1 MRRTSTWIGI
11 AAVSAA
17 LLAACQQQQQAT
29 EASKKQDQQQQAS
42 EVPKKQDQDAKGTF
56 AIRGVIEGFYGKP
69 WTQQQRMDMFDFMGK
84 HHFNT
89 YVYAPKDDPYQRLR
103 WMELYPATQAEQ
115 MKELI
120 AVAKKD
126 GVRFIYSISPGL
138 PEPLPGETITPPVE
152 KAAIT
157 YSSPEQR
164 NQLLEKINQMMRLG
178 ADGIMLS
185 FDDIQQKLNQA
196 DQQVYGGDYARA
208 QMELANYVLKT
219 ERVKNP
225 DIQLWFAPTT
235 YYGVEDN
242 AYWQTLRDQLDGSVQ
257 VIWTGSWVLA
267 PSITSGQAD
276 DVAKLLGRK
285 PLIWDNYPVNDYT
298 YSVKKRPQLFMGP
311 LEFRAPDLYA
321 HSTGLL
327 ANPMIQPEASKI
339 PLATVGDYLD
349 QPETYDSAK
358 SWQEALQATGGAGL
372 RKFSEYAME
381 SSLRKENNAA
391 FAQLMAGNDKAKLR
405 QELEALRD
413 LPKQVGQELAG
424 KPLLQE
430 IQPWLSKLSKE
441 GDAGLLAL
449 QLLSDPKRADL
460 KKQLAAKI
468 QELQKDNLKI
478 GEDVFEFAKRAL
490 Q

>member
-1 MRRTSTWIGI
+1 MKRTGTWIGLVVI
-11 AAVSAA
+11 SAA
-17 LLAACQQQQQAT
+17 LFTACQEQKAPEPSKQQA
-29 EASKKQDQQQQAS
+29 QDSTSQPQQNDKS
-42 EVPKKQDQDAKGTF
+42 F
-56 AIRGVIEGFYGKP
+56 AIRGVIEGFYGTP
-69 WTQQQRMDMFDFMGK
+69 WTQKQRMDMFDFMGK

-103 WMELYPATQAEQ
+103 WMELYPATQGEQ

-120 AVAKKD
+120 TGAKQD
-126 GVRFIYSISPGL
+126 GIRFIYSISPGL

-164 NQLLEKINQMMRLG
+164 KQLLEKIDQMMRLG
-178 ADGIMLS
+178 AEGIMLS

-196 DQQVYGGDYARA
+196 DQQVYGGDYAHA
-208 QMELANYVLKT
+208 QMELANYVLET
-219 ERVKNP
+219 EREKNP
-225 DIQLWFAPTT
+225 NFQLWFAPTT
-235 YYGVEDN
+235 YYGVKDN
-242 AYWQTLRDQLDGSVQ
+242 AYWQTLRSQLDASVQ
-257 VIWTGSWVLA
+257 VIWTGSWILA
-267 PSITSGQAD
+267 PSITSEQAD
-276 DVAKLLGRK
+276 NVAKLLGRK

-339 PLATVGDYLD
+339 ALATVGDYLD
-349 QPETYDSAK
+349 HPETYDPANA
-358 SWQEALQATGGAGL
+358 WQESLQAIGGEGL

-381 SSLRKENNAA
+381 SSLHKENNAS
-391 FAQLMAGNDKAKLR
+391 FAKLVAGNDKEKLR
-405 QELEALRD
+405 QELELLRD
-413 LPKQVGQELAG
+413 LPKQVAAELAG

-430 IQPWLSKLSKE
+430 LEPWLSKLGKE
-441 GDAGLLAL
+441 GEAGVLAL
-449 QLLSDPKRADL
+449 QVLSDPKRADL
-460 KKQLAAKI
+460 KKQLTAKI

-478 GEDVFEFAKRAL
+478 GEDVFEFANHAL
-490 Q
+490 QSK